1 MFGYIYGN
9 GDSEYKQEI
18 ISDNEIF
25 VIDNDSN
32 NYADNAD
39 TYNADNADNV
49 DAETATNLKI
59 KYFQSWK
66 DSVESEK
73 INNREDCC
81 SYMGCGYGY
90 IPQEAREEAR
100 DGDEDDVEGDDVEGD
115 DENDNEDEDR
125 LNYNDTDETDCENKV
140 YIISLNGIPYFYD
153 ENLTSLRN
161 TMWDIA
167 NNLLKNSNSP
177 ASNYILTNNSNEVK
191 IVSPYNFFWF
201 FNYNHTISELKIDYV
216 IKFPTKQEKQD

>member
-9 GDSEYKQEI
+9 GNGDDEYKQEI
-18 ISDNEIF
+18 ITDNEIF
-25 VIDNDSN
+25 IIDNDTTNSN
-32 NYADNAD
+32 EDGE
-39 TYNADNADNV
+39 NV
-49 DAETATNLKI
+49 DSETATDLKN
-59 KYFQSWK
+59 KYFKCWK
-66 DSVESEK
+66 DSVESENK
-73 INNREDCC
+73 KKEYTC
-81 SYMGCGYGY
+81 SYMDCGYGY
-90 IPQEAREEAR
+90 VPEEFRQAADENEGEEAEAEE
-100 DGDEDDVEGDDVEGD
+100 DDDDDVEER
-115 DENDNEDEDR
+115 NYNEDDDK

-153 ENLTSLRN
+153 ENLPSLRN

-177 ASNYILTNNSNEVK
+177 SSNYILTNNSNEVK
-191 IVSPYNFFWF
+191 IISPYNFFWF